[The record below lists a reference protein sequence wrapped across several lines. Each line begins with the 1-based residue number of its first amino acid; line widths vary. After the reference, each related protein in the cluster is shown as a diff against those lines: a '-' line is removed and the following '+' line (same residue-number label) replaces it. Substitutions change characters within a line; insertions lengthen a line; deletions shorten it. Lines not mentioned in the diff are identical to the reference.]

1 MAAKKMKSKK
11 AVAKAP
17 AKKVSAPA
25 KKASAKKSSS
35 GSDSPGTGFKDLD
48 AQIEAVWAKRG
59 NKPLF
64 DPRTSLTPS
73 DRSRDSR
80 DFREINR
87 LYDRAAKLR
96 AAQKATQPSAG
107 ASAPA
112 QRGGNLGSIL
122 RGGGFMRKGR

>member
-1 MAAKKMKSKK
+1 MAAKKAVKK

-17 AKKVSAPA
+17 AKKASAPA

-35 GSDSPGTGFKDLD
+35 GSDSPGTGFKDID

-64 DPRTSLTPS
+64 DPRTSLTQS

-80 DFREINR
+80 DFREINK
-87 LYDRAAKLR
+87 LYDRAAQLRASQR
-96 AAQKATQPSAG
+96 AAQQSAG

-112 QRGGNLGSIL
+112 QRGGNLGSFL
-122 RGGGFMRKGR
+122 RGGGLRRGGR